1 MSQMWISI
9 GKLEFKKGF
18 VYYFLLYLFF
28 FFWSIFTLFGLFVY
42 KNLTLFNKNY
52 FQKVGVSILFYP
64 KENISIEDLKKI
76 FLKFNYLS
84 NFEIYPPQKVYI
96 EIEKDLPT
104 DFIKNE
110 EIDKIFPYLIKI
122 KLKSIS
128 ELSKLKKDVELIQEI
143 SKNKFEILP
152 EPGIKNLPFI
162 KYLHYGLIIFLSL
175 WNLFYL
181 IFFIFLNQGLNNHL
195 KNQIEIFQLLGGHI
209 LKFKLIRALII
220 IIPLHLLLMLSSLL
234 YYFFTKNLIYLFPF
248 LNFFPNLNNIFEII
262 FFVLYFSFLILI
274 YPLFIVFFSFKKI

>member
-1 MSQMWISI
+1 M
-9 GKLEFKKGF
+9 
-18 VYYFLLYLFF
+18 
-28 FFWSIFTLFGLFVY
+28 
-42 KNLTLFNKNY
+42 
-52 FQKVGVSILFYP
+52 GVSILFYP

-104 DFIKNE
+104 DFIKDE
-110 EIDKIFPYLIKI
+110 EINKIFPYLIKI

-128 ELSKLKKDVELIQEI
+128 ELSKLKKDVELIQEL

-209 LKFKLIRALII
+209 LKLKLIRALII
-220 IIPLHLLLMLSSLL
+220 IIPLLLLWMLSSLL
-234 YYFFTKNLIYLFPF
+234 YYFFTKNLIYFFHF
-248 LNFFPNLNNIFEII
+248 LNFFPNLNNILEII

>member
-1 MSQMWISI
+1 MWISI

-104 DFIKNE
+104 DFIKDE
-110 EIDKIFPYLIKI
+110 EINKIFPYLIKI

-128 ELSKLKKDVELIQEI
+128 ELSKLKKDVELIQEL

-175 WNLFYL
+175 WNLIYL

-209 LKFKLIRALII
+209 LKLKLIRALII
-220 IIPLHLLLMLSSLL
+220 IIPLLLLWMLSSLL
-234 YYFFTKNLIYLFPF
+234 YYFFTKNLIYFFHF
-248 LNFFPNLNNIFEII
+248 LNFFPNLNNILEII